1 MPRSSAALL
10 LILATACVYC
20 LAVVEA
26 VTAVSGG
33 ATSYVLFGVTP
44 HHKIITT
51 STAMIHHCHSR
62 RLVGLTSTL
71 RGGASVDADDEDDE
85 DEMEESEY
93 DECADEEE
101 EGGSMITHAA
111 STPGSKSSDA
121 ATKNNKVTL
130 ATSTQELIQKKQTT
144 EMKSQF
150 KKAVSA
156 SSSTSSKK
164 KSSGNSLYKRYVPY
178 IIRAT
183 LNPITLWTM
192 TKAYFVSLC
201 DINYGKEVSRTEKYR
216 STICLFLCLFLVVM
230 ERRSVKKNKT
240 RSMYI
245 YATKLLDHYTTLW
258 SKHTFCCVR
267 WI

>member
-1 MPRSSAALL
+1 M
-10 LILATACVYC
+10 LATACLYC

-26 VTAVSGG
+26 VTAVRGG

-44 HHKIITT
+44 HHKLITT

-62 RLVGLTSTL
+62 RLVELTSTL
-71 RGGASVDADDEDDE
+71 RGGASVDTDDEDDE

-93 DECADEEE
+93 DEWADEEE
-101 EGGSMITHAA
+101 EEESMITHAA

-121 ATKNNKVTL
+121 ATKNNKKVTL
-130 ATSTQELIQKKQTT
+130 VTSTQELIRKKQTT
-144 EMKSQF
+144 EMKSQI

-156 SSSTSSKK
+156 SSTSSSSSSSSKK

-201 DINYGKEVSRTEKYR
+201 DINYGKEVSRTEKYK
-216 STICLFLCLFLVVM
+216 STICLFVC
-230 ERRSVKKNKT
+230 S
-240 RSMYI
+240 
-245 YATKLLDHYTTLW
+245 W
-258 SKHTFCCVR
+258 
-267 WI
+267 